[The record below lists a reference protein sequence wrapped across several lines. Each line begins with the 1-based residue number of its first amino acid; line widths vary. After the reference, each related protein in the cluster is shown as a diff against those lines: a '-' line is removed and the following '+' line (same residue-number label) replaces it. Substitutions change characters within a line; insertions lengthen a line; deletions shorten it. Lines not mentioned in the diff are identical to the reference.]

1 MTEPKIVENL
11 LSKEDYDT
19 LYGHLFNLNKESDWG
34 DEESGTFLSAD
45 PDLGRHLYSD
55 QVIEE
60 YGEKLVPLAREIFN
74 NETLL
79 LSYSLFSH
87 YEGPNANLHRH
98 KDSNA
103 CTYTLDMCLYQTKSW
118 DIGVNHDGV
127 DTMYTLEP
135 NQALAFYG
143 NDQEHWR
150 NEYEGTEKD
159 YVGMIFFHFV
169 EPDHWFFTKSPRYIE
184 VVSGRMTEEEWKNTK
199 F

>member
-1 MTEPKIVENL
+1 MGKNSVKAPQVIKDLFSQSE
-11 LSKEDYDT
+11 YDK
-19 LYGHLFNLNKESDWG
+19 LYNHLFNIDKTDRHY
-34 DEESGTFLSAD
+34 EETF
-45 PDLGRHLYSD
+45 GRHLVWDDVLNKAAKDITDTARIIFDSPTLEPSYTLF
-55 QVIEE
+55 VHY
-60 YGEKLVPLAREIFN
+60 YGDKAKLKR
-74 NETLL
+74 
-79 LSYSLFSH
+79 H
-87 YEGPNANLHRH
+87 Y
-98 KDSNA
+98 DDNA

-184 VVSGRMTEEEWKNTK
+184 VVSGRMTEEEWKNAK